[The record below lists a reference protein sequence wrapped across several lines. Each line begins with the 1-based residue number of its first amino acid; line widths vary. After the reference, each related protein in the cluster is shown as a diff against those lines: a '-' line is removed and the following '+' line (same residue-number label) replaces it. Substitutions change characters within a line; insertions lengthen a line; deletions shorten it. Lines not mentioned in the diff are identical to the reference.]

1 MSGSFGYL
9 AGVRVELGRVPYTGG
24 SLAAWIQARDILS
37 CFVTRMPWQNDW
49 GCSGYMLGVSYC
61 MLYGSIL
68 GGTAIAGVALVGG
81 LCWRSYIMGTAR
93 VGVGSGLTEEAN

>member
-1 MSGSFGYL
+1 
-9 AGVRVELGRVPYTGG
+9 
-24 SLAAWIQARDILS
+24 
-37 CFVTRMPWQNDW
+37 
-49 GCSGYMLGVSYC
+49 